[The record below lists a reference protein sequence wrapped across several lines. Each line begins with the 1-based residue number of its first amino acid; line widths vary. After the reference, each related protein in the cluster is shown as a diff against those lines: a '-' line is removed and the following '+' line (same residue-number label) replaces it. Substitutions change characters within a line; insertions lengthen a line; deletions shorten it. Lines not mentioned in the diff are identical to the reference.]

1 MSKKSI
7 YLYNF
12 YRKKYG
18 KELLV
23 DVIDL
28 QSIKNNIK
36 KNPVHRLS
44 YYDITFITDGEEEIF
59 INESKYEAKPK
70 DAITSIPGEV
80 WQWNS
85 NTTLNG
91 YVLVFE
97 EEFLLSFF
105 NDPLFLQKLQFLH
118 SERKKALI
126 SLDETT
132 FLRITTLLKE
142 LRDEIKTNLDKDLHI
157 LRAMLYEILAL
168 LDRTYRKDNNENEL
182 DNKNSSRH
190 INTFIQLVN
199 THYIHHRNTEFYADK
214 LFITSN
220 YLNKIVKQHFGLSP
234 KEYILQKAYQEA
246 KLLLTHTTLSINEIT
261 DKLHFSTASYFI
273 CSFKKHIGISPQK
286 YRNQK

>member
-23 DVIDL
+23 DIIDL

-36 KNPVHRLS
+36 KNPIHRLS

-118 SERKKALI
+118 PERKKALI

-132 FLRITTLLKE
+132 LLRITTLLRE

-168 LDRTYRKDNNENEL
+168 LDRSYRKYNNENEL
-182 DNKNSSRH
+182 NNKNSSRH
-190 INTFIQLVN
+190 INTFVQLVN
-199 THYIHHRNTEFYADK
+199 THYIHHRNIEFYADK

-234 KEYILQKAYQEA
+234 KEYILQKVYQEA
-246 KLLLTHTTLSINEIT
+246 KLLLTHTTLSIKEIT

-273 CSFKKHIGISPQK
+273 RSFKKHIGICPQK